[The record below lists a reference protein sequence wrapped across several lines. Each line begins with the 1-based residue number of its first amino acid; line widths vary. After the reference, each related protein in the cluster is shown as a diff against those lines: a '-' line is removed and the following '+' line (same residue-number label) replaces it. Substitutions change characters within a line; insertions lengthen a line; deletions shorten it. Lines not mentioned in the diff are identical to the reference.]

1 MSSPQI
7 LSGLR
12 VLDFTQVL
20 SGPTLT
26 RYLVEM
32 GAEVIKIEAPPGGDI
47 TRSSATVRDGRS
59 GYYLTVNR
67 GKHSLCIDLKDPRGR
82 AAVLDLV
89 AHVDIV
95 VENFRPGAFDR
106 LGLGYE
112 ELRARN
118 PSVILCSVSGFG
130 QTGPMAHLAGYDAV
144 AQAYAGVTSLN
155 GERDQAPVLNGA
167 AVGDVLT
174 GVNGLAAVLGALY
187 WRERTG
193 EGQRVDVS
201 LLGSYMQAHDTSI
214 QSWSMSDGAVVQT
227 RSGRFHQMACPYG
240 IFTAIDGYVMICAA
254 SDRHWADLCN
264 AIDQP
269 DLADAG
275 HRWGRR
281 RTREDDKVA
290 VNAFLD
296 AWVLAQPSRDDAVA
310 RLQAHRV
317 PAAPVL
323 SIDEVA
329 THQLLRDAGM
339 VGTAT
344 DPVIGT
350 LDVPTFPL
358 TFSAVVEDP
367 GGAEAAF
374 LGEHNRAVL
383 VGLGGMP
390 EETFDALVADGIL
403 VAEDVRNR
411 PSRRGPASF

>member
-1 MSSPQI
+1 MPDPQI

-32 GAEVIKIEAPPGGDI
+32 GAEVIKVEAPPGGDI

-89 AHVDIV
+89 PHVDIV

-118 PSVILCSVSGFG
+118 PSVILCSISGFG

-144 AQAYAGVTSLN
+144 AQAYAGVTSLS
-155 GERDQAPVLNGA
+155 GERDRPPVLNGA

-174 GVNGLAAVLGALY
+174 GVNGLAAVLAALY

-193 EGQRVDVS
+193 EGQRVEVS

-240 IFTAIDGYVMICAA
+240 IFTAVDGFVMICAA
-254 SDRHWADLCN
+254 SDRHWADLCK
-264 AIDQP
+264 ALDRP
-269 DLADAG
+269 DLADPG

-290 VNAFLD
+290 VNVFLD
-296 AWVLAQPSRDDAVA
+296 AWALEQPSRDDAVA
-310 RLQAHRV
+310 RLQEFRV

-329 THQLLRDAGM
+329 THKLLRDAG
-339 VGTAT
+339 VVTKAT
-344 DPVIGT
+344 DPVIGE
-350 LDVPTFPL
+350 LDVPAFPL
-358 TFSAVVEDP
+358 TFSATSEDA
-367 GGAEAAF
+367 GDAEAAF
-374 LGEHNRAVL
+374 LGEHNRIVL
-383 VGLGGMP
+383 VDLAGMS
-390 EETFDALVADGIL
+390 EDTFAALVSDKVL
-403 VAEDVRNR
+403 VSEDVRNR

>member
-1 MSSPQI
+1 M
-7 LSGLR
+7 
-12 VLDFTQVL
+12 
-20 SGPTLT
+20 
-26 RYLVEM
+26 
-32 GAEVIKIEAPPGGDI
+32 
-47 TRSSATVRDGRS
+47 
-59 GYYLTVNR
+59 
-67 GKHSLCIDLKDPRGR
+67 
-82 AAVLDLV
+82 
-89 AHVDIV
+89 

-155 GERDQAPVLNGA
+155 GESDQPPALNGA

-193 EGQRVDVS
+193 EGQRVEVS

-214 QSWSMSDGAVVQT
+214 QSWSMSEGAVVQT

-240 IFTAIDGYVMICAA
+240 IFTAVDGYVMICAA

-264 AIDQP
+264 ALDRR

-296 AWVLAQPSRDDAVA
+296 AWVLAHPSRDDAVA

-329 THQLLRDAGM
+329 THQLLRDAG
-339 VGTAT
+339 VVATAT
-344 DPVIGT
+344 DPVIGQ

-358 TFSAVVEDP
+358 TFSAVVEEPSD
-367 GGAEAAF
+367 AEAAF
-374 LGEHNRAVL
+374 LGEHNRTVL
-383 VGLGGMP
+383 VGLGGMS
-390 EETFDALVADGIL
+390 EETFDALVAHGVL